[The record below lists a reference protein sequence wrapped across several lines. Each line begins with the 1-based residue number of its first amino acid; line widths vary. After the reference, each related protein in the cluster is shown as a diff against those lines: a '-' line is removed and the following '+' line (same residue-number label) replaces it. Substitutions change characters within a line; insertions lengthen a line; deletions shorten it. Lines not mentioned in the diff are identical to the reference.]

1 MAETVKQK
9 DKKYQKRN
17 RKEENRE
24 LKNVAFNDA
33 ISNGQKTKTKQPNI
47 ETEQKKVSLK
57 LETSN

>member
-24 LKNVAFNDA
+24 LKNVALNDA
-33 ISNGQKTKTKQPNI
+33 ISNGQKTETKQPNI